1 MVSVEELM
9 EGCLHLTQ
17 QELEEYAWER
27 FVPVRDYLEARY
39 SIKEADEMVFEG
51 LATICAIDGVVT
63 DAEFEILRMIHGF
76 SYAEQKDV
84 QKKVKRYDNK
94 RAIEKTL
101 IFNAGLPYEE
111 KLSFICLAIAILA
124 VDKRYTDRELAL
136 LKAMLKY

>member
-1 MVSVEELM
+1 MVSIEELM

-17 QELEEYAWER
+17 QELEDYAWER

-39 SIKEADEMVFEG
+39 SIKETDEMVFDG
-51 LATICAIDGVVT
+51 LATICAIDGVIT
-63 DAEFEILRMIHGF
+63 DSEFEILRMIHGF

-84 QKKVKRYDNK
+84 QKKAKKYDNK

-136 LKAMLKY
+136 LKTMLQY